1 MDNLVTLCLVG
12 VFLIVGFMLLTRL
25 MRGFGG
31 SPYAQR
37 GPHSPEYDDPNIEST
52 GAFGAPAGER
62 ERPRFDAPDISSR
75 GAFGRSGRI
84 GRLPSSLSSMG
95 RRSGG
100 RVDSNKVKSRGGF
113 GRSKD

>member
-1 MDNLVTLCLVG
+1 MDNLITLCLVG
-12 VFLIVGFMLLTRL
+12 IFLIVGLMLLTRL

-31 SPYAQR
+31 SPYARR
-37 GPHSPEYDDPNIEST
+37 GPYSPEYDDPDIESG
-52 GAFGAPAGER
+52 GAFGAPAGSG
-62 ERPRFDAPDISSR
+62 ERPRYDAPDIQSR

-84 GRLPSSLSSMG
+84 GRLPSRLSSMG

-100 RVDSNKVKSRGGF
+100 RVDSPKVKSRGGF

>member
-1 MDNLVTLCLVG
+1 MDNLIALCLVG
-12 VFLIVGFMLLTRL
+12 IFIIVGLMLLTRL

-37 GPHSPEYDDPNIEST
+37 GPNSPQYDDPDIESG
-52 GAFGAPAGER
+52 GAFGAPAGTN
-62 ERPRFDAPDISSR
+62 ERPRFDSPDIQSR

-84 GRLPSSLSSMG
+84 GRLPSSISSMG

-100 RVDSNKVKSRGGF
+100 RVNSPKIKSRGGF
-113 GRSKD
+113 GRNKD